1 MRLRALSAL
10 LAITGVLMYPA
21 TASAHETA
29 DSECD
34 AEAHAVLGDRA
45 DWAAVE
51 LVAWVLDTECLL
63 DSGNR
68 KNNELPE
75 ATAEMYDDQSVIV
88 VGGTAAVPE
97 SKLNGLDVEE
107 RLWGSDRLET
117 MRAVVRW
124 ADQQRGSDEGI
135 GETLE
140 QSGTGPQAGRLNS
153 WPCGIYRIT
162 LEVSNNGA
170 TDFGSNVILTA
181 NSSES
186 DYFDL
191 LVNDIAQE
199 GRWEKNIRLCPGE
212 EGVSEP
218 FYFELEVDQ
227 AATWTFTVEE
237 LTA

>member
-1 MRLRALSAL
+1 MRIRVLTAL
-10 LAITGVLMYPA
+10 LIVAGLLTYPA

-34 AEAHAVLGDRA
+34 DEEQAVLGDRA

-51 LVAWVLDTECLL
+51 LVAWVLDTDCLL
-63 DSGNR
+63 DSGDR
-68 KNNELPE
+68 KNEALPE

-97 SKLNGLDVEE
+97 SKLSGLDVQE
-107 RLWGSDRLET
+107 RLWGADRLET

-124 ADQQRGSDEGI
+124 ADEQRGSDDGI
-135 GETLE
+135 GDSTV

-153 WPCGIYRIT
+153 WPCGIYRVT
-162 LEVSNNGA
+162 LEVSNNGD
-170 TDFGSNVILTA
+170 TGRGTNVILTA
-181 NSSES
+181 RGADS
-186 DYFDL
+186 DSFDL
-191 LVNDIAQE
+191 LVNDIAPS
-199 GRWEKNIRLCPGE
+199 GRWEKNLRVCPGE